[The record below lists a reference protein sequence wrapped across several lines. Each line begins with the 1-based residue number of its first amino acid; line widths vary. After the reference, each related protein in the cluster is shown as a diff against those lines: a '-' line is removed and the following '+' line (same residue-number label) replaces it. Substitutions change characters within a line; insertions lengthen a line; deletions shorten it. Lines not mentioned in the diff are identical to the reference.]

1 MADKITQKGVTA
13 INGDNAG
20 RDIFKDISLEV
31 MVYSGPISP
40 MTALTETLKRELRDN
55 KEIQS
60 ILPTLGHYM
69 SLVDGDDVI
78 GLEEKLRAANRDQEI
93 EKALGKKEIIAK
105 RLQKHSTYRSAQE
118 IYILVLGNIL
128 ERFKAYVTPLI
139 ESGAPDAEIKICIF
153 ENVVN
158 PTMNMMEQNALKIY
172 WDEIWGMIYFLTGNC
187 HIKWTT

>member
-1 MADKITQKGVTA
+1 
-13 INGDNAG
+13 
-20 RDIFKDISLEV
+20 
-31 MVYSGPISP
+31 

-60 ILPTLGHYM
+60 ILPALGHYM
-69 SLVDGDDVI
+69 SLVDRDDVI

-93 EKALGKKEIIAK
+93 EEALGKKEIIAK
-105 RLQKHSTYRSAQE
+105 RLHKHSTYRSAQE

-187 HIKWTT
+187 HIKWST